1 MSLAGD
7 SLGDRCPDCGEPLSE
22 AATIGRCPGCGWR
35 EFAPTD

>member
-7 SLGDRCPDCGEPLSE
+7 SLGDRCPACGERLDH
-22 AATIGRCPGCGWR
+22 AATVGRCPDCSWR